1 MKNQD
6 KNTRKFKKGFQI
18 TIRNLDTGEVLV
30 NSKTRAIVGAYH
42 SGDNVGTIS
51 VKGIGLTCCGA
62 DIIVHTIETAEKS
75 VKEMKRQI
83 VSNIPVEDFLAMLFG
98 GKDE

>member
-1 MKNQD
+1 MKTQ
-6 KNTRKFKKGFQI
+6 NTKKFKKGFQI
-18 TIRNLDTGEVLV
+18 TIKNLDTGEVLV
-30 NSKTRAIVGAYH
+30 DSKTRAIVGAYH
-42 SGDNVGTIS
+42 SRDNLDTIS

-62 DIIVHTIETAEKS
+62 DIIVHTIETSEKS

-83 VSNIPVEDFLAMLFG
+83 VSNIPVEGFLAMLFG